1 VIILAFDACFGGCS
15 VAVWQDGQL
24 LASDA
29 VGPGSGPGQAD
40 LLVQLV
46 AASLRQAGLAVDQVD
61 RIAVTCGPGGF
72 TGVRVGV
79 AAARALA
86 LATGKP
92 VVATTSLHVMAAE
105 ALDAARDHFELV
117 AERDL
122 IVAVDAHRGEL
133 YVQSFDPAGVPRTA
147 AHAVGVDDAGWLAMD
162 RPHVIVGSGAVLLA
176 SAAEKRGC
184 DVRVGLPTLLP
195 SAQYLA
201 TLAAALPP
209 LVVLSP
215 LYLRAPDAKP
225 STVALPS
232 RA

>member
-15 VAVWQDGQL
+15 VAVCRDGAS

-29 VGPGSGPGQAD
+29 VAPAPGKAD
-40 LLVQLV
+40 LLVQLI
-46 AASLRQAGLAVDQVD
+46 ASTLRRARLTVSDMD
-61 RIAVTCGPGGF
+61 RIAVTVGPGGF

-105 ALDAARDHFELV
+105 ALAQGAVLAAGEEMV
-117 AERDL
+117 
-122 IVAVDAHRGEL
+122 VAVDALRGEL
-133 YVQSFDPAGVPRTA
+133 YVQAFDASGLPKGAP
-147 AHAVGVDDAGWLAMD
+147 HAVATGDASWLPVG
-162 RPHVIVGSGAVLLA
+162 RPLLIVGSGAAILA
-176 SAAEKRGC
+176 EAAHRHSI
-184 DVRVGLPTLLP
+184 DARVGLPTLLP
-195 SAQYLA
+195 SAQYLGQ
-201 TLAAALPP
+201 LAAHLLP
-209 LVVLSP
+209 LSVLSP

-225 STVALPS
+225 STAALPS